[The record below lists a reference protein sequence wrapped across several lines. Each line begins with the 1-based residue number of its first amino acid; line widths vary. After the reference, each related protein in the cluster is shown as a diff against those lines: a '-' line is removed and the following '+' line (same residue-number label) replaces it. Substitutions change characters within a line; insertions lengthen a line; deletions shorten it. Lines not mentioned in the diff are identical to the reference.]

1 MIFQELGNTVFRTVL
16 PDTLKNHTPF
26 FLSSFFEEYAI
37 ILPDGKEA
45 TIEQLSFMTNKTK

>member
-1 MIFQELGNTVFRTVL
+1 MIFQELGNTVFRAVL